1 MRRSTRGGTEEY
13 VVFKADKENKEEKR
27 LTDFEEV
34 RLELDQRLG
43 ERTGSKRKI
52 SSEEIQLE
60 VFSPFFAFDLQII
73 DLPGFDNES
82 NNAEEIL
89 DMNLSYMKN
98 EDYIILLVNN
108 AANDFDDETLELAT
122 RADVSATEQSE
133 WSRKSTWS
141 QLQLRS

>member
-27 LTDFEEV
+27 LTDSAEV

-73 DLPGFDNES
+73 DLPGFNNES
-82 NNAEEIL
+82 NNAE
-89 DMNLSYMKN
+89 
-98 EDYIILLVNN
+98 
-108 AANDFDDETLELAT
+108 
-122 RADVSATEQSE
+122 
-133 WSRKSTWS
+133 
-141 QLQLRS
+141 

>member
-1 MRRSTRGGTEEY
+1 MRITLRRSTRSGTEEY

-60 VFSPFFAFDLQII
+60 IFSPFFAFDLQII
-73 DLPGFDNES
+73 
-82 NNAEEIL
+82 A
-89 DMNLSYMKN
+89 
-98 EDYIILLVNN
+98 LL
-108 AANDFDDETLELAT
+108 ASIMRAT
-122 RADVSATEQSE
+122 MPKRFWT
-133 WSRKSTWS
+133 
-141 QLQLRS
+141 